1 MEQSLTTGETT
12 LYIFCVLFVGV
23 LVVILT
29 YWEGIKRDKRF
40 NEKVY
45 AEANSFEAEK
55 LSQKMK
61 NSRVEMG
68 LKKPQSFKTKRKP
81 QKTVKTKA

>member
-1 MEQSLTTGETT
+1 MEQVLTTEETT
-12 LYIFCVLFVGV
+12 LYIFLVLFVGV
-23 LVVILT
+23 LIVIGT
-29 YWEGIKRDKRF
+29 YWESIKRDKRF

-61 NSRVEMG
+61 SSRVEMG
-68 LKKPQSFKTKRKP
+68 LKKPQAFKTKRKP
-81 QKTVKTKA
+81 QKTVKIKG